1 MVLGELSVKQSDF
14 VRAYVLNDETRG
26 NATKAYAFAYG
37 YDFDDYSDVAPT
49 DDEGNKIDKSERE
62 KVSNYCKMAG
72 SRLMANDN
80 VQAEIKSLYRSLL
93 NPDHLDFKL
102 SELVN
107 HHDPKIRLAAVK
119 DANQLTGRLV
129 AKSQLVD

>member
-1 MVLGELSVKQSDF
+1 M
-14 VRAYVLNDETRG
+14 
-26 NATKAYAFAYG
+26 
-37 YDFDDYSDVAPT
+37 
-49 DDEGNKIDKSERE
+49 
-62 KVSNYCKMAG
+62 CKTSA
-72 SRLMANDN
+72 SRLLTNAN
-80 VQAEIKSLYRSLL
+80 VQAQIQALYRSLL

-129 AKSQLVD
+129 SKSQLVD